1 MEYRRL
7 YNACVI
13 VVFECCFTGTFL
25 QCSFVNVMLKILAKA
40 LMLKSDIAEEGW
52 ELPGN
57 YP

>member
-1 MEYRRL
+1 MLL
-7 YNACVI
+7 YWQ
-13 VVFECCFTGTFL
+13 FL
-25 QCSFVNVMLKILAKA
+25 QYKFSNVMLKILIKA